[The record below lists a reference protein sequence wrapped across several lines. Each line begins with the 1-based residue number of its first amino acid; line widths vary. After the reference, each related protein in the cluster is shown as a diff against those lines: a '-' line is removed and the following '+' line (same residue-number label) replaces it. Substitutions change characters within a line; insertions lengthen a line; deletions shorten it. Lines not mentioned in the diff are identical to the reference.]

1 MMSHSFQDPSFKE
14 SFTPIL
20 AEMVRPL
27 IQETVKSAV
36 DGMRSTVVA
45 DMIKSNKILQETV
58 KEQSRIIKEQKSVIE
73 DQKIMLD
80 SNSETIEQLQ
90 CTVHVL
96 EGEIDELKLTHNELE
111 QYGRRN
117 SLRINNMIFRGPRG
131 PPQDERSLTL
141 SVLDFLNSDIL
152 KGEHILVERDIER
165 CHFIGKP
172 RTSRSQQILVK
183 FARYHDKWKVYS
195 SKKNLKNHPNKT
207 FLTED
212 LTKMNHAVVKS
223 LLPLKK
229 GEKIDSFWTRDGR
242 IIVKKDNNE
251 DPVRISPADNINL
264 KLSIDDPDSSSEPRD
279 DDYQ

>member
-1 MMSHSFQDPSFKE
+1 
-14 SFTPIL
+14 
-20 AEMVRPL
+20 MVRPL

-36 DGMRSTVVA
+36 EGMRSTVVA
-45 DMIKSNKILQETV
+45 DMIKSNKTLQETV

-141 SVLDFLNSDIL
+141 SVLDFLNSE
-152 KGEHILVERDIER
+152 GLVERT
-165 CHFIGKP
+165 GAVLKP
-172 RTSRSQQILVK
+172 RTLGREVPG
-183 FARYHDKWKVYS
+183 S
-195 SKKNLKNHPNKT
+195 SPPV
-207 FLTED
+207 
-212 LTKMNHAVVKS
+212 AVRCGLEQVTYPQ
-223 LLPLKK
+223 LL
-229 GEKIDSFWTRDGR
+229 R
-242 IIVKKDNNE
+242 
-251 DPVRISPADNINL
+251 
-264 KLSIDDPDSSSEPRD
+264 
-279 DDYQ
+279 